1 MFENDFTIKFKARLV
16 ACRYSQING
25 FDYHDTYAPTVD
37 TVVVFTLL
45 QLIALRKLFAGS
57 VYVSAAFLE
66 VEQDN
71 KLFAWLSAKL
81 CDDNIPLRV
90 QSTT

>member
-45 QLIALRKLFAGS
+45 QLIALRKLFAG
-57 VYVSAAFLE
+57 
-66 VEQDN
+66 
-71 KLFAWLSAKL
+71 
-81 CDDNIPLRV
+81 
-90 QSTT
+90 